1 MAFSVTD
8 LWNKTKE
15 YTWDTKKSID
25 NRLTMEGLLKQAR
38 KSLMKYFSNTSDSK
52 LLKIEERIS
61 KKILRKARGIAFITE
76 LKGGFLFGAK
86 GGSGIIITRTDDIS
100 SNITIQKTKFR
111 PWSPPCAVG
120 FAGLSAGFIAGITK
134 IDHIIILPTQQHIDI
149 FMGIGQ
155 LQLKGSADMHLY
167 TYGRN
172 GDVGLGVGSTG
183 DIAPIV
189 SYSFGVKGLFAGISL
204 DGELMT
210 TRGYCNEIYYGKK
223 ISVKDIL
230 SSTTQ
235 SNDNGQSYKPNGKAR
250 MLKKNK
256 DYETLIQMLNDY
268 CVDENLDNNNYKPP
282 LQKPINNNN
291 NNVNKYENIN
301 GKKYYKN
308 GKNKN
313 KYNNDYPYE
322 YKED

>member
-38 KSLMKYFSNTSDSK
+38 KSLMKYFWNTSDSK

-172 GDVGLGVGSTG
+172 GDTGLTFCSKFT
-183 DIAPIV
+183 
-189 SYSFGVKGLFAGISL
+189 SKF
-204 DGELMT
+204 
-210 TRGYCNEIYYGKK
+210 CN
-223 ISVKDIL
+223 S
-230 SSTTQ
+230 
-235 SNDNGQSYKPNGKAR
+235 
-250 MLKKNK
+250 
-256 DYETLIQMLNDY
+256 
-268 CVDENLDNNNYKPP
+268 
-282 LQKPINNNN
+282 
-291 NNVNKYENIN
+291 
-301 GKKYYKN
+301 
-308 GKNKN
+308 
-313 KYNNDYPYE
+313 
-322 YKED
+322 